1 MKLLIFGASG
11 SGTTTLGRELGE
23 AIHCIHL
30 DSDDYYWK
38 QTEPPYQEKNPF
50 TERVRHLTTDVEKH
64 QNVIVSGSLVSWGP
78 YWHTA
83 FDLAVFLY
91 LPPLIRMARLEQR
104 ESERNK
110 DRPKT
115 LLTESISKEFMDYVK
130 QYDAKQDYLA
140 IIFKA
145 LNSLKCGI
153 VIMLFFHFNA
163 SLPAPGRFSTE
174 VTGNGRNTCK
184 SLTGIRSR
192 NGRWELLLV
201 LTRESW

>member
-115 LLTESISKEFMDYVK
+115 LLTESITKEFMDYVR
-130 QYDAKQDYLA
+130 QYDDPDFTGRSLVIHKQWIKLLKFPVLSIEGEIPLTEKKDLVLHE
-140 IIFKA
+140 IRR
-145 LNSLKCGI
+145 LNI
-153 VIMLFFHFNA
+153 
-163 SLPAPGRFSTE
+163 P
-174 VTGNGRNTCK
+174 
-184 SLTGIRSR
+184 
-192 NGRWELLLV
+192 LLV
-201 LTRESW
+201 N